1 MTSVSAKRFPCLL
14 TTKIIFQYFDYIVHL
29 ETEFPCLL
37 HRCLRTGPPPP
48 LSSLYPQVSTF
59 PGLNLFFS
67 LNYLFMAYLY
77 NLKYPILAKKITQK
91 QIFWKKN
98 TNPQDARSR
107 EEALLHVT
115 FMSRLFTKIHL
126 SRDWPLIYLKDDF
139 QILQYLTENM
149 FWFFWKDKNIFKGTH
164 NFQIRS

>member
-1 MTSVSAKRFPCLL
+1 MTSVSTKRCPCLL

-37 HRCLRTGPPPP
+37 HRCLRTGPPS

-91 QIFWKKN
+91 QIFWKRN
-98 TNPQDARSR
+98 TNPQGARSR
-107 EEALLHVT
+107 EEALVHVT
-115 FMSRLFTKIHL
+115 LYVTTLYKVTPVKRLTFDIFERWFSFT
-126 SRDWPLIYLKDDF
+126 
-139 QILQYLTENM
+139 
-149 FWFFWKDKNIFKGTH
+149 IFDRKYV
-164 NFQIRS
+164 

>member
-1 MTSVSAKRFPCLL
+1 MTSVSAKRCPCLL

-37 HRCLRTGPPPP
+37 HRCLRTGPPS

-77 NLKYPILAKKITQK
+77 NLKYPILAKKNYPKTNLLKKKI
-91 QIFWKKN
+91 QIHKMQDLEKKLWYMS
-98 TNPQDARSR
+98 PC
-107 EEALLHVT
+107 
-115 FMSRLFTKIHL
+115 MSRLFTKIHL

-139 QILQYLTENM
+139 QILQYLTANM
-149 FWFFWKDKNIFKGTH
+149 FWFFLE
-164 NFQIRS
+164 R